1 MDRLPVRY
9 VVLRDRDVWESE
21 NVTRIGLEADAAGV
35 IALMRVPGPADGQ
48 PLVHPGPYD
57 IEPSGLAAADNGDV
71 YVAATAEHSVLGIW
85 HDCGE
90 KIRLGHGAGSGLGQ
104 FNRPRGML
112 LADGRLYVADS
123 ANARIVV
130 LDRST
135 LEVLDAWDDRLRE
148 PASMAADSDGRIYVL
163 DRRLNAVLR
172 FDRHGVM
179 DARYGDAMSS
189 QARPDRPV
197 AIAIDGG
204 DYLYV
209 SDEGNGIATFDTAGQ
224 FLESLAKAGGPGRP
238 RALAA
243 SGPWLYA
250 ADAERGWIY
259 AHRARH
265 GWLGTLPG
273 YRGPVSA
280 MTVDSRGRLFLKPAL
295 GVDVTAL
302 EADAA
307 YISSGTL
314 TAGPFDAGDR
324 SQWERVHADV
334 DLPAGTSAELR
345 LFTSPPSAADS
356 SLPNAGPAG
365 SDWASDDKTLAAA
378 LDTLVP
384 DAWAANARADGARY
398 LWLRLHLTSTDP
410 RRSPRLRQV
419 EAATPARSYLDD
431 LPAVYRREDEPGRF
445 LERWLAW
452 LRADLVDWERD
463 LDAVSR
469 TFDPETAPDHQ
480 LPFLARWLAFR
491 LPTEKHAGE
500 WRKLIADIYR
510 LYQRRGTPMG
520 LREFCEIYAGVRPL
534 IFEAFRDRHIWQLGH
549 PSSTL
554 GFGTGL
560 APALP
565 DGMVVPGFMP
575 ADPAFRGLRADY
587 YSGTNFDQLEAT
599 RIDPFVH
606 LDVGLGSPIPGVVGT
621 DQFSVRWSGQVQPR
635 YTELYTFE
643 TASDDGVRLWVNGR
657 LIIDDWHDH
666 GRTENRGQIALTAG
680 RWYAITLE
688 YYDLVSAASVSLS
701 WASPS
706 QGAELVPSDRLYA
719 IVDETVRLDEAS
731 AGPLLVGQ
739 TVVGESGPLAQSDFG
754 APLFSD
760 TAHLFT
766 VLVPAAALHGPASR
780 HRLTEIVEA
789 ERPAHTD
796 FHLCLVAARMRVGFQ
811 ARLGVDAIVAGLPD
825 PLSLGGS
832 RLDVDSYLGIDGARD
847 GGAARIGRRARVGTL
862 PVAGLMEQR

>member
-1 MDRLPVRY
+1 MPVRY
-9 VVLRDRDVWESE
+9 VVLRDRNLWQDED
-21 NVTRIGLEADAAGV
+21 VTRIGLETDAAGA
-35 IALMRVPGPADGQ
+35 IALMRVPGTADGQ
-48 PLVHPGPYD
+48 PAVHPGPYD
-57 IEPSGLAAADNGDV
+57 IDPSGLAAAGDGDV
-71 YVAATAEHSVLGIW
+71 YTAATAEHAVLVTG
-85 HDCGE
+85 HDCGD
-90 KIRLGHGAGSGLGQ
+90 KLRLGRRAGSGLGE
-104 FNRPRGML
+104 FNRPRGL
-112 LADGRLYVADS
+112 CLSGGWLYVADS
-123 ANARIVV
+123 GNGRIVV
-130 LDRST
+130 LDPST

-148 PASMAADSDGRIYVL
+148 PTLLAADSAGRIYVL
-163 DRRLNAVLR
+163 DRGLNTVLR
-172 FDRHGVM
+172 FDRHGVV
-179 DARYGDAMSS
+179 DARYSDGMSS
-189 QARPDRPV
+189 RARPDRPV

-204 DYLYV
+204 DVLYLA
-209 SDEGNGIATFDTAGQ
+209 DEGYSIATFDTDGQ
-224 FLESLAKAGGPGRP
+224 QIESIARPGGPGRP

-243 SGPWLYA
+243 FGAWLYA
-250 ADAERGWIY
+250 ADADRGWIY
-259 AHRARH
+259 AYRAGH
-265 GWLGTLPG
+265 GWLGTLPD

-280 MTVDSRGRLFLKPAL
+280 MTVDNKGRLFLKPAL
-295 GVDVTAL
+295 GVDFTAL

-307 YISSGTL
+307 CIGSGTL
-314 TAGPFDAGDR
+314 TAGPFDAGEQ

-334 DLPAGTSAELR
+334 ELPAGSSAELR

-356 SLPNAGPAG
+356 SLPNAGPAD
-365 SDWASDDKTLAAA
+365 SDWTADDKTLAAA

-384 DAWAANARADGARY
+384 GAWAANATADGARY
-398 LWLRLHLTSTDP
+398 LWLRLHLTSTDH
-410 RRSPRLRQV
+410 RRSPLLRQV

-431 LPAVYRREDEPGRF
+431 LPAVYRREDEHGRF

-469 TFDPETAPDHQ
+469 TFDPETAPDDQ
-480 LPFLARWLAFR
+480 LPLLARWMAFR
-491 LPTEKHAGE
+491 LPTEKPTGE
-500 WRKLIADIYR
+500 WRRLLGELHR

-534 IFEAFRDRHIWQLGH
+534 IIEAFRERHIWQLGH

-560 APALP
+560 ASALP

-575 ADPAFRGLRADY
+575 ADPALRGLRADY

-599 RIDPFVH
+599 RIDPVVN
-606 LDVGLGSPIPGVVGT
+606 LDVGLGSPVPGVVGT
-621 DQFSVRWSGQVQPR
+621 DQFSVRWTGQMQPR

-643 TASDDGVRLWVNGR
+643 TASDDGVRLWVDGR
-657 LIIDDWHDH
+657 LIVDDWHDH

-680 RWYAITLE
+680 RWYPITLE
-688 YYDLVSAASVSLS
+688 YYDLVWTASVSLS

-706 QGAELVPSDRLYA
+706 QGAEIVPADRLYA
-719 IVDETVRLDEAS
+719 IVDETVRLDAAS

-739 TVVGESGPLAQSDFG
+739 TVVGESGPLAPSDFG
-754 APLFSD
+754 APLFSE

-766 VLVPAAALHGPASR
+766 VLAPAAALRAPGSR
-780 HRLTEIVEA
+780 QRLTEIVEA

-796 FHLCLVAARMRVGFQ
+796 FHLCLVTARMRVGFQ
-811 ARLGVDAIVAGLPD
+811 ARVGVDAIVAGPPD

-832 RLDVDSYLGIDGARD
+832 RLDVDSYLGIEGGQDGA
-847 GGAARIGRRARVGTL
+847 AARIGRRARVGAL